1 MPKRK
6 MWDNYKGSRLVDIR
20 EDALAITVLVGVKLA
35 ITITITL
42 WLMPNNRPQHFRN
55 RELSTLTSL
64 IAKWT
69 VVIYTQRLL
78 IVTNRCLRL
87 NSNLT
92 NINRDSHTNV
102 NSSLTEQCHLNYWNS
117 VEKSHKLLLMAIR
130 ASKMQINNQW
140 SKEEIVMNY
149 GAARNS
155 TSQMRIESLK
165 IIIHNI
171 KLSIKQN
178 LQVHPPL
185 YCPPNKAMS
194 RRSLS
199 ILANPM
205 ARKRLIKLM
214 KVIMLI
220 IKTKIRWF
228 RVIITSRWAEKVKLI
243 WTHTK
248 ATLRESPHL
257 TWNLMKALKVL
268 VLSTAITKKT
278 SQALLTLSTSR
289 FWLKKTLRR
298 ITLESF

>member
-1 MPKRK
+1 
-6 MWDNYKGSRLVDIR
+6 
-20 EDALAITVLVGVKLA
+20 
-35 ITITITL
+35 
-42 WLMPNNRPQHFRN
+42 
-55 RELSTLTSL
+55 
-64 IAKWT
+64 
-69 VVIYTQRLL
+69 
-78 IVTNRCLRL
+78 
-87 NSNLT
+87 
-92 NINRDSHTNV
+92 
-102 NSSLTEQCHLNYWNS
+102 
-117 VEKSHKLLLMAIR
+117 
-130 ASKMQINNQW
+130 
-140 SKEEIVMNY
+140 MNY

-155 TSQMRIESLK
+155 TSQLRIESLK